1 MFEAAELGSTLPKA
15 LYRARAPRLRTDLLD
30 AQRRLRDEARFP
42 VIIVFAGVDG
52 AGKSETVHLLNEWM
66 DPRWLVTTAFGEPSD
81 EELERPEFWRYW
93 RALPPRGRVGFYLS
107 SWYSGPLLDRVY
119 RRIKPAEFDDRLNRI
134 AQFEHA
140 LAEDGALI
148 LKFWMHLSRGAH
160 RKRLK
165 KLENDPLTRWRVNKL
180 QWRHWQMRNKF
191 IVAAERII
199 ERTSTGRAPWTIVEG
214 LDPRYRTMTIVT
226 AIRDAIRDRLSAAP
240 PPREESESSSAGR
253 LRAEGA
259 SASSAEALAEA
270 RARASGGGVP
280 ASTKKRGQRRPAKGR
295 TILEHLDMSQKI
307 GKDAFEKQLEER
319 QGRLNRLHRKSATK
333 GITTILVFE
342 GWDAAGKGG
351 AIRRVTGALDA
362 RASRVVPIAAPTD
375 EERAHHYL
383 WRFWRH
389 LPRQGLVTIF
399 DRSWY
404 GRVLVERVEGFAT
417 PAEWQRAFREI
428 NAFEEQLVDH
438 GIVLVKYWL
447 HVTPEEQLRRF
458 KDRERSSFKSWK
470 LTDEDWRNRG
480 RWNDYAAAVNEMVER
495 TSTYFAPWTIVEAN
509 DKYFARIKVLDTVCN
524 RLTKALK

>member
-30 AQRRLRDEARFP
+30 AQRRLREEARFP

-66 DPRWLVTTAFGEPSD
+66 DPRWIVTTAFGEPSD

-119 RRIKPAEFDDRLNRI
+119 RRIKPAEFDERLNRI

-148 LKFWMHLSRGAH
+148 LKFWMHLSRSEH

-180 QWRHWQMRNKF
+180 QWRHWRMRSKF
-191 IVAAERII
+191 IVAGERII

-226 AIRDAIRDRLSAAP
+226 AIRDAIRARLSAAP
-240 PPREESESSSAGR
+240 
-253 LRAEGA
+253 
-259 SASSAEALAEA
+259 
-270 RARASGGGVP
+270 RASTPVASP
-280 ASTKKRGQRRPAKGR
+280 AAADKPGKSRRQASRR

-307 GKDAFEKQLEER
+307 GKDAFGKQLEER
-319 QGRLNRLHRKSATK
+319 QGRLNRLHRKSANK
-333 GITTILVFE
+333 GISTILVFE

-389 LPRQGLVTIF
+389 LSRQGLVTIF

-404 GRVLVERVEGFAT
+404 GRVLVERVEGFAA
-417 PAEWQRAFREI
+417 PAEWQRAYREI